1 MGMVLADGIHMYQ
14 MNEAHKHRFQIK
26 TKPLTQKDLES
37 FFRPRSQQGSAV
49 NSDEDA
55 VSPSV
60 SVVSDTDV
68 VEEAIVENAD
78 AVEAEEAV
86 GGVVEAEEAVEAKEV
101 VDEVVEEV
109 VAPVEA
115 VKTKLRTR
123 NRVPCVPCKCT
134 IAGPCY
140 GQQYSSQA
148 TLAVHTANKHG
159 DPTKA
164 NEKRLR
170 VNALCATYQK
180 RRRLE
185 DADWRE
191 HERERSAANRY
202 K

>member
-1 MGMVLADGIHMYQ
+1 MGYIRTKTIETQ
-14 MNEAHKHRFQIK
+14 KHRFQIM
-26 TKPLTQKDLES
+26 TKPLTQKDLAS

-60 SVVSDTDV
+60 SVISDTEV
-68 VEEAIVENAD
+68 VEETIVENAE

-86 GGVVEAEEAVEAKEV
+86 GGIVEAEDAVGGIVEAEEAVEANEV
-101 VDEVVEEV
+101 IDEIVEEV

-148 TLAVHTANKHG
+148 TLAVHTVNKHG

-170 VNALCATYQK
+170 VNRIDLSRK
-180 RRRLE
+180 
-185 DADWRE
+185 
-191 HERERSAANRY
+191 
-202 K
+202 